1 MSKKMTYK
9 QQLTK
14 ELLKQLGNS
23 NPNIRHT
30 AFAERLLLRAA
41 VNRQLT
47 FNTQLTDG
55 EVCCLYWAAQGYSTR
70 DTARI
75 MGTKHSTIESY
86 RKEIKRK
93 LNCNTIAQ
101 AVYEGICFGYVP
113 TK

>member
-1 MSKKMTYK
+1 MSNKPTYK

-14 ELLKQLGNS
+14 YLLKQLGNP
-23 NPNIRHT
+23 NPSEKHT
-30 AFAERLLLRAA
+30 EFAEKLLLRTA

-47 FNTQLTDG
+47 FNTKLTDS
-55 EVCCLYWAAQGYSTR
+55 EICCLYWAAQGYSAGH
-70 DTARI
+70 TALV
-75 MGTKHSTIESY
+75 MGTKHSTVESY

-93 LNCNTIAQ
+93 LKCNTIAQ